1 MEYKLK
7 IYQLIVFLIPTR
19 NIKIMATTNHITTKW
34 LGNMQFESTN
44 PSGLTLN
51 IDAGPDDG
59 GEGKGLRPKALMLSG
74 LAGCSGLD
82 VAALIKKMKLEVDD
96 FHIETIANLTDEHP
110 KFYDA
115 VTIEYHFHGN
125 NLAEKKLQRAVDLSV
140 EKYCGVMEMFRQFAK
155 LEIKTIFHKE

>member
-1 MEYKLK
+1 
-7 IYQLIVFLIPTR
+7 
-19 NIKIMATTNHITTKW
+19 MATTNHITTKW
-34 LGNMQFESTN
+34 LGNMQFKSTN

-82 VAALIKKMKLEVDD
+82 VASLIKKMKLEVDD

-115 VTIEYHFHGN
+115 VTIEYHFHGK

-140 EKYCGVMEMFRQFAK
+140 EKYCGVMEMFRKFAT
-155 LEIKTIFHKE
+155 LEIKTIFHKD